1 MEISKLYDYF
11 LAQPEVCTDTRKI
24 TKGCIFFALKGPNFN
39 GNRFAQQALEKGA
52 ALAVVDEVE
61 FAQPPN
67 TFLVEDSLKAL
78 QQLAQH
84 HRKQFNIPV
93 IGLTGSNGKTTTKEL
108 IASVLSK
115 KFETLATLG
124 NLNNHIGVPLTL
136 LRITTKTEI
145 AIIEM
150 GANHI
155 GEIEF
160 LSNLAQPTHGYIT
173 NFGKAHIEGFGSEEG
188 VVIGKS
194 ELYQYLI
201 KNQGCIF
208 YNGQDKKQADL
219 LESYSN
225 KLNYGSTADFNCTI
239 LNIAAEPFVN
249 LDYDNH
255 NIQTQL
261 IGRYNANNCAAALLI
276 GSYFKVSTESM
287 VNALEGYC
295 PTNNRSQIVE
305 KNGHKIILD
314 AYNANPSS
322 MEAALENFDKLIAK
336 NKVVFLGDMFELGAI
351 AEAEHKR
358 IAEMAF
364 SKKINQVYLIGM
376 NFSAAVNSK
385 KAFSDFNA
393 ISAYLESNS
402 LPSSTILIKGSRGMA
417 LERLVAL
424 L

>member
-1 MEISKLYDYF
+1 MEISQLYDYF

-52 ALAVVDEVE
+52 ALAVVDEAQ
-61 FAQPPN
+61 FAQTPK
-67 TFLVEDSLKAL
+67 TLLVEDSLKAL
-78 QQLAQH
+78 QRLAQH
-84 HRKQFNIPV
+84 HRKQFDIPV

-115 KFETLATLG
+115 KYDTLATLG

-136 LRITTKTEI
+136 LRLTQKTEI

-155 GEIEF
+155 GEIDF
-160 LSNLAQPTHGYIT
+160 LTNLAQPTHGYIT

-194 ELYQYLI
+194 ELYQYLM

-219 LESYSN
+219 LEKYPN
-225 KLNYGSTADFNCTI
+225 KLNYGSSADFNCTI
-239 LNIAAEPFVN
+239 LNIAAAPLVT
-249 LDYDNH
+249 LDYDNL

-287 VNALEGYC
+287 VTALEGYS

-305 KNGHKIILD
+305 KNGHSIILD

-322 MEAALENFDKLIAK
+322 MEAALENFDGLKAE
-336 NKVVFLGDMFELGAI
+336 NKVVFLGDMFELGSI
-351 AEAEHKR
+351 AKAEHKR

-364 SKKINQVYLIGM
+364 SKKIDQVFLVGTL
-376 NFSAAVNSK
+376 FSSSVNGK
-385 KAFSDFNA
+385 TAFPDFNT
-393 ISAYLESNS
+393 ISAYLNSNN
-402 LPSSTILIKGSRGMA
+402 LPPSTILIKGSRGMA
-417 LERLVAL
+417 LERLLPL